1 MIISMSIHVVASD
14 IISFCLRQSNSLL
27 CAYILINTQYNVYT
41 DTFIFSFVDEQIDG
55 CFYALAIVNRV
66 LWT

>member
-14 IISFCLRQSNSLL
+14 IISLSLWQSNSLL
-27 CAYILINTQYNVYT
+27 CMYILINTQYNVHT
-41 DTFIFSFVDEQIDG
+41 NTFIFSFVDGKIDG